1 MLALI
6 VVILSMYVPLCYS
19 DYNNLKISCLLN
31 LNRIFLCCVVP
42 GEKSV
47 TKSLFLCCERARV
60 SDWMVDSH
68 MHGQF

>member
-1 MLALI
+1 MSGVGI
-6 VVILSMYVPLCYS
+6 DCCDFIYICE
-19 DYNNLKISCLLN
+19 YNNLEIKLFAY

-60 SDWMVDSH
+60 SDWMADSH